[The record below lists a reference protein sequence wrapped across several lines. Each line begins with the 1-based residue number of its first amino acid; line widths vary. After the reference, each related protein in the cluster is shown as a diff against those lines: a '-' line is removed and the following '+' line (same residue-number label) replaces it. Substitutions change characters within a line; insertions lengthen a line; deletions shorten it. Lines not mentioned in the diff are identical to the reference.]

1 MAAAEVMPM
10 SVEGVST
17 KERQVPEDAEVS
29 QDVYVKLKTLQ
40 KHMEFL
46 DIQVSGM
53 CTGNVEGQPVK
64 WNQLLR

>member
-17 KERQVPEDAEVS
+17 KERQGPEDAEVS

-46 DIQVSGM
+46 DIQVGGM
-53 CTGNVEGQPVK
+53 CMRNVIGQSVK
-64 WNQLLR
+64 WNQILR